1 MKNSIKRAQSERSL
15 SAMSNVRILREAKK
29 YFAMAA
35 AALALAAC
43 DKNNDDFTVDYLKDT
58 PLTIASAGV
67 AELTTRAITEGQL
80 VGAVDENVSISVW
93 VEGSAD
99 KYNANNVEWV
109 HDGTNWHSN
118 STVLYEGENKQKICA
133 LSPYVENAS
142 AAGITI
148 TADGVTDYLVASQT
162 SITSNPV
169 NICMSHALAKLVLN
183 PTLGT
188 EVTGDNIATVEVQ
201 NMYTQGTLNVKLNNW
216 TNCTGTTAF
225 TMTNNEVLVVPMEG
239 CESFPIVITMES
251 GRVFSANIS
260 LANVDNKLEGGTQYT
275 IKLQIGQ
282 DKVTLGDITAAS
294 WGVPVDGGDLETE

>member
-1 MKNSIKRAQSERSL
+1 MNMKTKI
-15 SAMSNVRILREAKK
+15 
-29 YFAMAA
+29 FAMAI

-43 DKNNDDFTVDYLKDT
+43 DNNNDDFTVDNLKDT

-80 VGAVDENVSISVW
+80 VGRMEEPVAMSVW

-109 HDGTNWHSN
+109 HNGTDWYSN
-118 STVLYEGENKQKICA
+118 STMLYEGENKQKICA
-133 LSPYVENAS
+133 LSPYVDDAS
-142 AAGITI
+142 AEGVTI
-148 TADGVTDYLVASQT
+148 TADGTTDYLVASQT
-162 SITSNPV
+162 LITSNPV
-169 NICMSHALAKLVLN
+169 NICMSHALVKLVLN

-201 NMYTQGTLNVKLNNW
+201 NMYTQGTLNVEENNW

-225 TMTNNEVLVVPMEG
+225 TMTNNEVLVVPMEE
-239 CESFPIVITMES
+239 CQSFPIVITMSS

-275 IKLQIGQ
+275 ITLQIGH
-282 DKVTLGDITAAS
+282 DTVTIGDISAAS
-294 WGVPVDGGDLETE
+294 WGTPVEGGDLETE

>member
-1 MKNSIKRAQSERSL
+1 MRTKFLAFAATALMLASCSNDEVLTPQDNLKN
-15 SAMSNVRILREAKK
+15 
-29 YFAMAA
+29 
-35 AALALAAC
+35 
-43 DKNNDDFTVDYLKDT
+43 T
-58 PLTIASAGV
+58 PIAIASAGV
-67 AELTTRAITEGQL
+67 AELTTRAIIEGQL
-80 VGAVDENVSISVW
+80 IGRMEEPVAMSVW

-109 HDGTNWHSN
+109 HNGTDWYSN
-118 STVLYEGENKQKICA
+118 STVLYEGENNQKICA
-133 LSPYVENAS
+133 LSPYVDGAS
-142 AAGITI
+142 AEGVTI
-148 TADGVTDYLVASQT
+148 TADGTTDYLVASQT
-162 SITSNPV
+162 LITSNPI

-201 NMYTQGTLNVKLNNW
+201 NMYTQGTLNVEENNW

-225 TMTNNEVLVVPMEG
+225 TMTNNEVLVVPMEE

-275 IKLQIGQ
+275 ISLQIGK
-282 DKVTLGDITAAS
+282 DKVTLGDISAAS
-294 WGVPVDGGDLETE
+294 WGTPVVGGDLETE

>member
-1 MKNSIKRAQSERSL
+1 M
-15 SAMSNVRILREAKK
+15 KK

-35 AALALAAC
+35 AALALVAC
-43 DKNNDDFTVDYLKDT
+43 DKNNDDLGIDNTKDT
-58 PLTIASAGV
+58 PITILSAGV
-67 AELTTRAITEGQL
+67 NELSTRVITEGQL
-80 VGAVDENVSISVW
+80 IGRMEEPVAISVW

-109 HDGTNWHSN
+109 HNGTNWYSN
-118 STVLYEGENKQKICA
+118 STMLYEGEKKQKICA
-133 LSPYVENAS
+133 LSPYVDGAS
-142 AAGITI
+142 AEGVTI

-162 SITSNPV
+162 LITSNPV
-169 NICMSHALAKLVLN
+169 NINMSHALAKLVLN

-201 NMYTQGTLNVKLNNW
+201 NMYTQGTLNVEENNW

-239 CESFPIVITMES
+239 CESFPIVITMER

-275 IKLQIGQ
+275 IKLQIGH
-282 DKVTLGDITAAS
+282 DTVTIGDISAAS
-294 WGVPVDGGDLETE
+294 WGTPVEGGDLETE

>member
-1 MKNSIKRAQSERSL
+1 M
-15 SAMSNVRILREAKK
+15 KK
-29 YFAMAA
+29 YFAMAI

-43 DKNNDDFTVDYLKDT
+43 DKNNDDFTVDNLKDT

-67 AELTTRAITEGQL
+67 NELTARAITEGQL
-80 VGAVDENVSISVW
+80 VGSVDENVSISVW

-109 HDGTNWHSN
+109 HNGTDWYSN

-133 LSPYVENAS
+133 LSPYVDGAS
-142 AAGITI
+142 AEGVTI
-148 TADGVTDYLVASQT
+148 TADGTTDYLVASQT

-201 NMYTQGTLNVKLNNW
+201 NMYTQGTLNVEVNNW

-275 IKLQIGQ
+275 IKLQIGH
-282 DKVTLGDITAAS
+282 DTVTIGDISAAS
-294 WGVPVDGGDLETE
+294 WGTPISGGNLETE